1 MYVGGARP
9 WQPLAT
15 GAVVEGAGLVVA
27 GGSGLVMPL
36 PVVGAALGYLGGSA
50 LILSH
55 WDRRRFGTA
64 NLVTLARVVGTCWVI
79 ALTLQAV
86 LGRLSDAGLLTLI
99 VIGTGCL
106 VLDGLD
112 GKVARARGEVSRF
125 GARFDMETDAVLNTA
140 LCVAVVGL
148 GLAGWWVLAI
158 GLLRYAYVIASWI
171 GPRRLRRALRV
182 PLPVRLS
189 PKVVA
194 VLQAVALLVA
204 LATELTGIA
213 EIWPAVPV
221 AVLAAALAAL
231 CWSFARDVVWQ
242 WRVSA

>member
-1 MYVGGARP
+1 MNLGGPRP

-15 GAVVEGAGLVVA
+15 GAVVAGAGLVVA
-27 GGSGLVMPL
+27 GGAGLVMPV
-36 PVVGAALGYLGGSA
+36 PVLGAALSYLGGSA

-55 WDRRRFGTA
+55 WHRPRFGAA

-86 LGRLSDAGLLTLI
+86 LGRLSDAGLLTMI
-99 VIGTGCL
+99 VIGSCCL
-106 VLDGLD
+106 ALDGLD
-112 GKVARARGEVSRF
+112 GKVARVRGEASPF

-140 LCVAVVGL
+140 LCVAVAEL

-171 GPRRLRRALRV
+171 GPRRLRVALQT

-189 PKVVA
+189 PKVIA
-194 VLQAVALLVA
+194 VVQAVALLSA
-204 LATELTGIA
+204 LTMQLTGIA
-213 EIWPAVPV
+213 AAHPPWPPV
-221 AVLAAALAAL
+221 VLAAALLAL
-231 CWSFARDVVWQ
+231 CWSFARDVGWQ
-242 WRVSA
+242 LRASS